1 MKIRDVRCTY
11 VEYPYSQVF
20 RPSWAPEREESK
32 SFVNVFEVTTDEGI
46 VGYGSSSGHGAGSQR
61 LGAAVTVDQLVK
73 PFLVGKDPFL
83 VEQHAIPLRR
93 ASLLGFRVWGVE
105 QALWDI
111 IGKACGQ
118 PVYRLWGA
126 FNDRLLAY
134 ASFGEVRSAEQRVE
148 DVLRLR
154 SEGFKAVKL
163 RLHHMDPSEDL
174 RVVEKV
180 VLAVNGTM
188 EIMVDA
194 NQGGGHSS
202 SLAHPVWT
210 FDVALRMARELG
222 AMGIKWLEE
231 PLPRFDYAALGK
243 LADAVDIPIATGEF
257 NQGINEFNLI
267 LEAGIDI
274 IQPDVALSEGAFQVR
289 KIAALAEA
297 KGRICTPHTWGSAIG
312 FAANLHMAA
321 STPNSRYIEFP
332 YDPPTFPVES
342 WQRLIRERIAIDA
355 DGCIKVPGAPGL
367 GVSPDLELIARYG
380 TSLPDSARI

>member
-1 MKIRDVRCTY
+1 
-11 VEYPYSQVF
+11 
-20 RPSWAPEREESK
+20 
-32 SFVNVFEVTTDEGI
+32 
-46 VGYGSSSGHGAGSQR
+46 
-61 LGAAVTVDQLVK
+61 
-73 PFLVGKDPFL
+73 
-83 VEQHAIPLRR
+83 
-93 ASLLGFRVWGVE
+93 
-105 QALWDI
+105 
-111 IGKACGQ
+111 
-118 PVYRLWGA
+118 
-126 FNDRLLAY
+126 
-134 ASFGEVRSAEQRVE
+134 
-148 DVLRLR
+148 
-154 SEGFKAVKL
+154 
-163 RLHHMDPSEDL
+163 
-174 RVVEKV
+174 
-180 VLAVNGTM
+180 
-188 EIMVDA
+188 
-194 NQGGGHSS
+194 
-202 SLAHPVWT
+202 
-210 FDVALRMARELG
+210 
-222 AMGIKWLEE
+222 
-231 PLPRFDYAALGK
+231 LPRFDYAALGK